1 MTAVFWS
8 LFAVLFALPLA
19 AAQAATSAAEDPPR
33 HSAFPATIV
42 ELTIP
47 SHGMRLPGHI
57 YLASGQG
64 PHPTVVFLHG
74 LPGNERNLDLAQA
87 LRRAGFNA
95 LFFHYRGAWGAEG
108 EYRMT
113 QLPDDALA
121 VLNWLRE
128 PGQLSSLRIDGEKL
142 SVLGHSLGGY
152 AALASGAR
160 DADLACVVAL
170 SPANL
175 LLWQRAAGEK
185 DEGFDAL
192 AAYADSLFMLRG
204 FSGQVAFEELTETA
218 PAELD
223 TAAFGAGLRGKSVL
237 MMVGE
242 RDETTPPD
250 TMFDPVVAAYEKVEG
265 LDLTVRK
272 LDDDHSF
279 SSSRL
284 TLAAHI
290 LAWTDAHCR

>member
-1 MTAVFWS
+1 MPLIATLMIAILS
-8 LFAVLFALPLA
+8 AQPALA
-19 AAQAATSAAEDPPR
+19 AETPVLRGEDPPR
-33 HSAFPATIV
+33 DAAFPAAIV

-57 YLASGQG
+57 YLAAGAG

-74 LPGNERNLDLAQA
+74 LPGNERNLDIAQA
-87 LRRAGFNA
+87 LRRAGFNT

-121 VLNWLRE
+121 VLDWLRAPE
-128 PGQLSSLRIDGEKL
+128 QAAALRVDGESL

-160 DADLACVVAL
+160 DAGLSCVMSLA
-170 SPANL
+170 PANL
-175 LLWQRAAGEK
+175 VLWRQAALARDG
-185 DEGFDAL
+185 GFDAL

-204 FSGQVAFEELTETA
+204 FSGEAVFEELTETA
-218 PAELD
+218 PAALD
-223 TAAFGAGLRGKSVL
+223 TAAFGAGLRGKAVL

-242 RDETTPPD
+242 RDETTPPPA
-250 TMFDPVVAAYEKVEG
+250 MFDPVVAAYEEIEG
-265 LDLTVRK
+265 LDLTVHR
-272 LDDDHSF
+272 LDDDHVT
-279 SSSRL
+279 
-284 TLAAHI
+284 TLVRTGLEHV
-290 LAWTDAHCR
+290 RE